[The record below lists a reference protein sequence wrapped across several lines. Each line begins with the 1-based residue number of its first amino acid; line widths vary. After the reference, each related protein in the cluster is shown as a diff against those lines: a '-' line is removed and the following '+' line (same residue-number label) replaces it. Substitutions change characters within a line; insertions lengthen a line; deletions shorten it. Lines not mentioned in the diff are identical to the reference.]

1 MLALP
6 AAAKPRSFLSMT
18 TSDAPPPSASALQ
31 SMRLADRLK
40 LDACFHAVLRERR
53 VLVIHNP
60 HASVLEQHV
69 GLLIERLQ
77 ASGQVSMEHFASVDS
92 EGLLARMNEALASLS
107 VDEATQPTHAPSHQ
121 QIWVVL
127 DTHTRAASD
136 IKLMLQLLRNF
147 PGAGLNAILL
157 LQAKELPQYLA
168 DAQGPRLLVWGIE
181 AEPADVPPAASA
193 RAGARSS
200 AGDSRTGADSQLRG
214 DASSLTP
221 QTDSPRRRSPKV
233 NLPIGQMWR
242 TVQRGGVQVLGALA
256 QAVRKRPGTA
266 SLKAAWPAPRP
277 APGQAALP
285 TDTSNGPLAGR
296 ADGALLPPPTT
307 EEWLARTAARK
318 REPVPQIEATRQT
331 WADSES
337 QSLSGSGTPEPDV
350 QHPGAAPPAWAEP
363 QLSEPETSERQTAQ
377 RQTADAGRAL
387 SEAVEMAPTPL
398 PEAAQ
403 RDLQWLATV
412 PDEAY
417 LLQHALHDDF
427 EQARSS
433 RRGKSHLAKARVLA
447 LQTDAWDRPSY
458 AVLTGPY
465 KALERAQAS
474 QARHPAAE
482 QARIVT
488 AAEVKTLAARG
499 LQEPAPGGGKAG

>member
-1 MLALP
+1 
-6 AAAKPRSFLSMT
+6 
-18 TSDAPPPSASALQ
+18 
-31 SMRLADRLK
+31 MRLADRLK

-53 VLVIHNP
+53 VLVIHSP
-60 HASVLEQHV
+60 YASVLEHHV

-77 ASGQVSMEHFASVDS
+77 ASDQVSMEHFASVDS

-107 VDEATQPTHAPSHQ
+107 VDEATKPTHAPSHQ

-127 DTHTRAASD
+127 DTHTRAPSD
-136 IKLMLQLLRNF
+136 IRLMLQLLRNF

-181 AEPADVPPAASA
+181 AEPADVPPSA
-193 RAGARSS
+193 GTRAGARPS
-200 AGDSRTGADSQLRG
+200 AGDSRTAAASQPHDDPSTQHPR
-214 DASSLTP
+214 AN
-221 QTDSPRRRSPKV
+221 SPRGLSPKV
-233 NLPIGQMWR
+233 SLPIGQMWR

-256 QAVRKRPGTA
+256 QAVRKRPDAA
-266 SLKAAWPAPRP
+266 SLKAVWPAPGP
-277 APGQAALP
+277 AQGRAAP
-285 TDTSNGPLAGR
+285 PANTPNGPLAGR
-296 ADGALLPPPTT
+296 AGGDLPPTTT
-307 EEWLARTAARK
+307 EEWLARTAERT
-318 REPVPQIEATRQT
+318 REPVPRIEASRPS
-331 WADSES
+331 WADDSAG
-337 QSLSGSGTPEPDV
+337 QSRGGSGTPEPAV
-350 QHPGAAPPAWAEP
+350 QNPGAEPPDRTGP
-363 QLSEPETSERQTAQ
+363 RLSKSEIPEREMS
-377 RQTADAGRAL
+377 DAVHTP
-387 SEAVEMAPTPL
+387 SEAVETAAPL

-474 QARHPAAE
+474 QARHAAAE

-499 LQEPAPGGGKAG
+499 WQEPAAGGDKAR